1 MERFVALL
9 LLVSGI
15 PEGLEARSFKRLT
28 ETISVEN
35 GTLTRLAPGTKL
47 NELNRVDVVQPLL
60 YSGPTSST
68 LFNVSLSLL

>member
-15 PEGLEARSFKRLT
+15 PEGFEARSFKRLT

-47 NELNRVDVVQPLL
+47 NE
-60 YSGPTSST
+60 
-68 LFNVSLSLL
+68 